1 MILRLVILNEK
12 ERFIGHLKVIV
23 RYHINFLAI
32 NIYSGEEVA
41 IKLEQ
46 IKAKHPQLHIE
57 CKFYKVMQGGGKS
70 IPFVMNFNSNSPFL
84 I

>member
-1 MILRLVILNEK
+1 MKDLLD
-12 ERFIGHLKVIV
+12 HD
-23 RYHINFLAI
+23 FLAAI

-57 CKFYKVMQGGGKS
+57 CKFYKVMQGGGKYY
-70 IPFVMNFNSNSPFL
+70 
-84 I
+84 

>member
-1 MILRLVILNEK
+1 MNHDCLA
-12 ERFIGHLKVIV
+12 
-23 RYHINFLAI
+23 AI

-57 CKFYKVMQGGGKS
+57 CKFYKVMQGGGKYS
-70 IPFVMNFNSNSPFL
+70 
-84 I
+84 

>member
-1 MILRLVILNEK
+1 MEILVIYIYLSL
-12 ERFIGHLKVIV
+12 FIA
-23 RYHINFLAI
+23 AI

-57 CKFYKVMQGGGKS
+57 CKFYKVMQGGG
-70 IPFVMNFNSNSPFL
+70 M
-84 I
+84 

>member
-57 CKFYKVMQGGGKS
+57 CKFYKVMQGGGKL
-70 IPFVMNFNSNSPFL
+70 IPICLEFQQLFTL
-84 I
+84 